1 MPSQTKPEMIIWISN
16 NRGILTKVAQAMRPQ
31 VSVQFV
37 GQVARGKRQSKDGS
51 IERKL
56 KSLGAPIY

>member
-1 MPSQTKPEMIIWISN
+1 MPTKTKPEMILWIAQ
-16 NRGILTKVAQAMRPQ
+16 NRGILTKVADAMRPQ

-37 GQVARGKRQSKDGS
+37 GQVARGLRQSKDGS